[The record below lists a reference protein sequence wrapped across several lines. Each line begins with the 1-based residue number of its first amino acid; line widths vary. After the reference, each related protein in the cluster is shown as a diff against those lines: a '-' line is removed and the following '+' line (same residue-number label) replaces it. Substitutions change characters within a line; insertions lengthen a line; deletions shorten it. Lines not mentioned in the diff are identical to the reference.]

1 MHNILNIKSKVSDY
15 HLGFINDIE
24 DIEQH
29 IDKPNAITFI
39 DSNVNRL
46 YPSLNRDSNVVIET
60 SEEVK
65 SYQGALKILEA
76 LVENKAN
83 VQTSLV
89 VIGGGVLQDLI
100 GFCASIYC
108 RGIEYTLFPTTL
120 LSQTDSCI
128 GGKTS
133 INLNSRKNILGT
145 FYPPTEIIIYSDFI
159 NTLTTLDYYSGMGE
173 IYKFYIFPTCYKTSF

>member
-65 SYQGALKILEA
+65 SYLGALKIL
-76 LVENKAN
+76 KIF
-83 VQTSLV
+83 TKST
-89 VIGGGVLQDLI
+89 I
-100 GFCASIYC
+100 
-108 RGIEYTLFPTTL
+108 
-120 LSQTDSCI
+120 SQATPS
-128 GGKTS
+128 
-133 INLNSRKNILGT
+133 
-145 FYPPTEIIIYSDFI
+145 
-159 NTLTTLDYYSGMGE
+159 
-173 IYKFYIFPTCYKTSF
+173 